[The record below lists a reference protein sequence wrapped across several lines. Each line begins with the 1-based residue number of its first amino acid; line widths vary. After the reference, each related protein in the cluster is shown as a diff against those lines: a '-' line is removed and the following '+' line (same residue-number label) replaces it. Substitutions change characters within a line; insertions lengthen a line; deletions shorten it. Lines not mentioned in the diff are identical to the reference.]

1 MTAGPYSNEQDEQD
15 RMQRPNPNLFY
26 TQPTFRAD
34 SPDLDKLKGQ
44 GQSDWTLDTPGI
56 GLALALDYYR
66 FEAFATKH
74 ERDARC
80 GPTSHRDVRYHAAT
94 AKDLKLNRVSLE
106 MIACGHDIDH
116 PRFDEVVTPLFD
128 AAFRRLIGD
137 LVEAPKHSEGM
148 LASSEIMI
156 ARVRYSLKAEAARGW
171 IKFPVSAMAVFE
183 QGDADIME
191 RTVAWL
197 EHRIELT
204 ASPSLFDPKPN

>member
-1 MTAGPYSNEQDEQD
+1 M
-15 RMQRPNPNLFY
+15 RRPNPNLFY

-34 SPDLDKLKGQ
+34 SPDLDRLKTRA
-44 GQSDWTLDTPGI
+44 QSDWTLDTPGI

-66 FEAFATKH
+66 CEAFATRH

-80 GPTSHRDVRYHAAT
+80 GPTGHRDVRYQPAT
-94 AKDLKLNRVSLE
+94 AKDLKHNRVSLE
-106 MIACGHDIDH
+106 MIACGYDIDH

-137 LVEAPKHSEGM
+137 LVEAPKSAEGM
-148 LASSEIMI
+148 LASAEIMI
-156 ARVRYSLKAEAARGW
+156 ARVRYSLKAEAAGGW

-183 QGDADIME
+183 KGNRDVMD

-197 EHRIELT
+197 ENRIQLT
-204 ASPSLFDPKPN
+204 ASPSLFDPRPN